1 MAEKEIKEQ
10 KKAKKEKKVKKV
22 KVKIPLTPTQIAFI
36 MAFICLVS
44 FLYKFTIGIMSLSM
58 VLMIAAVP
66 TLFVFICKFLYAKNM
81 HQTDEQKRKSYFMM
95 MIATASFSLIFI
107 LFSTLK
113 VGGIDIT
120 HENTLKGWIGLVF
133 IFFIIAMF
141 VLSIINLKG
150 ALQKDD
156 LVVIGIKEISF
167 VAALADGVMIYGF
180 LYRVLLKYLE
190 EYLDRILFISYI
202 NRFLPLGI
210 AILMAVVPL
219 LMLRRYLRYK
229 KQMKENQK
237 IENDSKEIKEK
248 TINNDTKIEQV

>member
-58 VLMIAAVP
+58 VLMIAAIP

>member
-1 MAEKEIKEQ
+1 MAEEEIKEQ
-10 KKAKKEKKVKKV
+10 KKAKKEKKTKKI

-58 VLMIAAVP
+58 VLMIAAIP

-95 MIATASFSLIFI
+95 MIATASFSLLFI

-190 EYLDRILFISYI
+190 EYLDGVLFISYI

-237 IENDSKEIKEK
+237 IENNSKEITDK
-248 TINNDTKIEQV
+248 TLNNDTKAEQV